1 MGKLVFLCLAVSIG
15 FVSCKSKNKS
25 YSAFQGYAQGSTFR
39 IVYEPVS
46 DVDFIGPVDSIL
58 AVIDHSMSLWDST
71 SLIRRVNESADPQML
86 DEHFVNV
93 FNRSRDFYELS
104 QGSFDPSVSPLIEAW
119 GFARGERV
127 VLPSQSQIDSLLNL
141 VGLGKFHLLGDILVK
156 DIPNTE
162 LNFNA
167 IAQGYTVDVLGFF
180 LESHGVRNYLVELG
194 GETKAKGFNKS
205 GVKWKVGIERP
216 DYNIGSKNNVVQT
229 VVGLSNVALVT
240 SGSYRK
246 FIEKDGKKYS
256 HTLNPKTGKPVTHS
270 LLSVVVVDSSAMDA
284 DAYATFFMV
293 VGKDSALEYAEKYS
307 MAIQCTFDEAG
318 EMKIVNS
325 TAFEALII
333 EEL

>member
-1 MGKLVFLCLAVSIG
+1 MGKTLLVCLVVSIG
-15 FVSCKSKNKS
+15 FVSCKSKDKS
-25 YSAFQGYAQGSTFR
+25 YSAFEGYAQGSTFR

-46 DVDFIGPVDSIL
+46 DVDFINPVDSIL

-71 SLIRRVNESADPQML
+71 SLIRQVNESSGSQVL

-93 FNRSRDFYELS
+93 LNRSKYFYELS
-104 QGSFDPSVSPLIEAW
+104 QGAFDPSLSPLIEAW
-119 GFARGERV
+119 GFARKKRTQ
-127 VLPSQSQIDSLLNL
+127 LPTQIQIDSLLNL
-141 VGLGKFHLLGDILVK
+141 VGLEKFRLSGDTLVK
-156 DIPNTE
+156 MTPNSE

-167 IAQGYTVDVLGFF
+167 IAQGYTVDVLGDF
-180 LESHGVRNYLVELG
+180 LESHGILNYLVELG

-216 DYNIGSKNNVVQT
+216 DFNSGSENNAVQT
-229 VVGLSNVALVT
+229 VVGLSDASLVT

-270 LLSVVVVDSSAMDA
+270 LLSVAVVVSNAMDA

-293 VGKDSALEYAEKYS
+293 IGKDLAMKYAEKHS
-307 MAIQCTFDEAG
+307 MAIQCTFEEAG
-318 EMKIVNS
+318 KMEIVHS
-325 TAFEALII
+325 TAFEALIV
-333 EEL
+333 EQL